1 MAVTETPHV
10 SISKLENSVNGDGA
24 YIPVIIG
31 QTGNTIVADNIEIQT
46 FTGWEEIFA
55 SLNNGGIGTDLET
68 NKSLSFLKY
77 FLEECTPIN
86 VEDIGMPKIYFIDMG
101 SIPFSN
107 GDAWANAF
115 ELAKTKKDA
124 KAEIIVGFQ
133 KADKTNAEDK
143 SLSNEEIATIVGILE
158 SANNK
163 IETSASKGILR
174 QLYFTV
180 QDATDEDLMKITA
193 TTSARHIQQPRVLPM
208 EPKFFPQLAA
218 RYCLTPYYVE
228 PGFLEFRTVSL
239 DDVIE
244 RTETM
249 ETNMQNAGINFIRKE
264 MVTKGEITRI
274 CLGVSSA
281 KASSTYKE
289 GDELP
294 HARRNTDNLL
304 ERCYLKC
311 CDVLKDNETN
321 YAVDM
326 LQTEIDDIVDDE
338 ISKKRML
345 NGTQLTVSEA
355 QIKPFHVVLKGKS
368 KPVNSIHYINIEYY
382 IQVPSISA

>member
-1 MAVTETPHV
+1 MTVTATPNV

-31 QTGNTIVADNIEIQT
+31 QTGNTVATSDIKIKT
-46 FTGWEEIFA
+46 FTGWEEIYA

-68 NKSLSFLKY
+68 NKSLSFIKY

-86 VEDIGMPKIYFIDMG
+86 AEDIGMPKIYFIDMG
-101 SIPFSN
+101 SIPFTN
-107 GDAWANAF
+107 GDAWGDAF

-124 KAEIIVGFQ
+124 KVEILVGFQ
-133 KADKTNAEDK
+133 KADKTTAEDK

-163 IETSASKGILR
+163 LETSASKGLLR
-174 QLYFTV
+174 QAYFTV

-193 TTSARHIQQPRVLPM
+193 TASARHIQQPRVLPM

-228 PGFLEFRTVSL
+228 PGFLEFRTVAL

-244 RTETM
+244 RTESM
-249 ETNMQNAGINFIRKE
+249 ETDMQNAGINFIRKE
-264 MVTKGEITRI
+264 MVTKGEIARI
-274 CLGVSSA
+274 CVGVSSA
-281 KASSTYKE
+281 KSSSTYKE

-338 ISKKRML
+338 IRKNRML
-345 NGTQLTVSEA
+345 DGTQLTVSEA

-368 KPVNSIHYINIEYY
+368 KPVNAIHYINIEYY
-382 IQVPSISA
+382 IQVPSSSA

>member
-1 MAVTETPHV
+1 MTVTATPDV

-31 QTGNTIVADNIEIQT
+31 QTGNTVATSDIKIKT
-46 FTGWEEIFA
+46 FTGWEEICA

-68 NKSLSFLKY
+68 NKSLSFIKY

-86 VEDIGMPKIYFIDMG
+86 AEDIGMPKIYFIDMG
-101 SIPFSN
+101 SIPFTN
-107 GDAWANAF
+107 GDAWGDAF

-124 KAEIIVGFQ
+124 KVEILVGFQ
-133 KADKTNAEDK
+133 KADKTTAEDK

-163 IETSASKGILR
+163 IEASASKGLLR

-228 PGFLEFRTVSL
+228 PGFLEFRTVSIE
-239 DDVIE
+239 DVIE
-244 RTETM
+244 RTEPM
-249 ETNMQNAGINFIRKE
+249 ETNMQNAGINIVRKE
-264 MVTKGEITRI
+264 MVTKGEIARI

-368 KPVNSIHYINIEYY
+368 KPVNAIHHINIEYY
-382 IQVPSISA
+382 IQVPSSSA